1 MKLMVIGS
9 GIIDSE
15 ILKEKVKTEDNNEI
29 DVCKFRFKNFNSID
43 KAGNKKY
50 SRYLCFAKDS
60 LAKVIIS
67 NFIKGQKVFII
78 GNQEQSEII
87 DKTQNK
93 KVITTIEI
101 TWIEFMGNNKRNEE
115 EKQQIKNNKGIDEII
130 GGILMKRAEDNQN
143 EIYT

>member
-101 TWIEFMGNNKRNEE
+101 TWIEFMGNNKGNEE

-130 GGILMKRAEDNQN
+130 GGILMKRAEDSQN

>member
-130 GGILMKRAEDNQN
+130 GGILMKRDEDNQN